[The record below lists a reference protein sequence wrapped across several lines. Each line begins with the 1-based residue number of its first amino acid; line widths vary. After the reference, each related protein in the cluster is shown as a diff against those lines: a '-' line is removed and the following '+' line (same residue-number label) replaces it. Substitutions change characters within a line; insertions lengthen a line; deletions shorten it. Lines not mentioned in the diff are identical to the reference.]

1 MDAGVGEQVVKF
13 NFERWGETILGAI
26 VAVVAVGFFAFA
38 AAQAGQTGAS
48 NGYDLIAR
56 FNRVDGVA
64 VGSDVR
70 VSGVKVGVVRAV
82 TLDPE
87 TYLAEVTLT
96 IDGNVRVLDDST
108 ARIATDGLLGGSFVS
123 IEPAG
128 MDVLPPGG
136 EIPNTQGSVDLLT
149 LFASF
154 AQSSENDA
162 PAEEALP

>member
-1 MDAGVGEQVVKF
+1 MKF

-26 VAVVAVGFFAFA
+26 VAVIAVGFFAFA
-38 AAQAGQTGAS
+38 AAQAGQTG
-48 NGYDLIAR
+48 GRGRYDLVAR
-56 FNRVDGVA
+56 FQRVDGVA

-82 TLDPE
+82 SLDTD
-87 TYLAEVTLT
+87 TYLARLTLT
-96 IDGNVRVLDDST
+96 IDNGVQVLDDST
-108 ARIATDGLLGGSFVS
+108 ARIATDGLLGGAYVA

-128 MDVLPPGG
+128 MDALPAGG

-154 AQSSENDA
+154 AQGQGNSDQT
-162 PAEEALP
+162 EEAAP

>member
-1 MDAGVGEQVVKF
+1 VKF
-13 NFERWGETILGAI
+13 NFERWGETILGAV

-48 NGYDLIAR
+48 NGYDLTAR
-56 FNRVDGVA
+56 FQRVDGIS

-70 VSGVKVGVVRAV
+70 VSGVKVGAVRSIA
-82 TLDPE
+82 LDTE
-87 TYLAEVTLT
+87 TYLAQLT
-96 IDGNVRVLDDST
+96 MSIDSNVQVLDDST
-108 ARIATDGLLGGSFVS
+108 ARIATDGLLGGAYIA

-128 MDVLPPGG
+128 MDVLAPGG

-154 AQSSENDA
+154 AQGQGNNDA
-162 PAEEALP
+162 AAEETSP